1 MKLDSLISELFELKK
16 NGILSISI
24 IEWWLLKYSEF
35 YKKTYDFVYSQ
46 HLFTTDDG
54 SVIRLPPFGKATD
67 EEKFLELFKALD
79 TICELNRNEQYFEQE
94 LTEYQKI
101 KNSQSELKN
110 WVTKNEYLG
119 ADKYVCFL
127 IDYLDYDENDQEEHL
142 NIYVSSLKELEIYI
156 DRKDFKNTIDFLE
169 IFNELYWVQEILSEN
184 LNKTKIE
191 T

>member
-16 NGILSISI
+16 NGTLSISI

-54 SVIRLPPFGKATD
+54 SVIRLPPFGKPTD
-67 EEKFLELFKALD
+67 KEKFLDLYIALD
-79 TICELNRNEQYFEQE
+79 TISEFHRNEKYFQQE

-101 KNSQSELKN
+101 KNSHSDLKK
-110 WVTKNEYLG
+110 WVAKNENLG

-142 NIYVSSLKELEIYI
+142 NVYVSSLKELEIYI

-169 IFNELYWVQEILSEN
+169 IFNELYWVQEILPEN
-184 LNKTKIE
+184 LNKTEIE
-191 T
+191 S